1 MPRPP
6 QPVAPEA
13 QTSAADGLFA
23 ALAPL
28 AARLPAFPGSVLLA
42 AGANLV
48 FGVEPPQALAPLFGK
63 PLRIRVIDAGMN
75 FDFTVTARGFVASR
89 EVPPPVVVISAGAR
103 DFLRLARREADPDT
117 LFFDRRLS
125 IEGDTELGLLLK
137 NTLDAIDVKSVLGAP
152 PGPLRLLSALRAS
165 VRAQP
170 ARCRTLT
177 SEKVSSAAA
186 SMMPK

>member
-1 MPRPP
+1 MPPP
-6 QPVAPEA
+6 QTSAPEA
-13 QTSAADGLFA
+13 QTTAADGLFA

-48 FGVEPPQALAPLFGK
+48 FGTEPPQALAPLFGK
-63 PLRIRVIDAGMN
+63 LVRIRVIDAGMN

-89 EVPPPVVVISAGAR
+89 EAPPPVPPVVVISAGAR

-137 NTLDAIDVKSVLGAP
+137 NTLDGLDVKSVLGAP

-165 VRAQP
+165 LRA
-170 ARCRTLT
+170 
-177 SEKVSSAAA
+177 
-186 SMMPK
+186 